1 MHNLKIICLTH
12 RCGIRDKQRHPKEE
26 NHQRELER
34 NDRLKMDNRRLF
46 SKRLHKICPPASLF
60 ATSHTENP
68 TVSATST
75 PGNFLSWGVS
85 SGRVSLFDGST
96 GTSLSEAELQVSPH
110 LGLVSA
116 LFVEIIGESDVEIDV
131 ATFVASGSL
140 IVEN

>member
-1 MHNLKIICLTH
+1 MEIRIIPVMKSPPSPISKCSAKFSIPSSVTTTLDH
-12 RCGIRDKQRHPKEE
+12 KQSSTILILHDPSVNRH
-26 NHQRELER
+26 
-34 NDRLKMDNRRLF
+34 DNRHDTRD
-46 SKRLHKICPPASLF
+46 
-60 ATSHTENP
+60 
-68 TVSATST
+68 
-75 PGNFLSWGVS
+75 GVS

-140 IVEN
+140 IVENLNSWNSVCGPAWS